1 MDGKKKIRFKRAVM
15 IMIAGM
21 MLLPYANAKT
31 DAPDSLI
38 TRANLYYAN
47 GMYENAAKLYQQV
60 ADSGYAAA
68 ELFYNLGNAYFK
80 VHDIPHAILYYER
93 AHLLDPGNEDISY
106 NLDLARTYVTDK
118 TDVLPEFFLV
128 AWYHWFLE
136 RLPADGWA
144 VLSMITFFLGL
155 VLLTLYVFS
164 QKKGLKKT
172 GFTTGMVMLF
182 FAALSFLFAWQSK
195 HILTAHDHAIV
206 MSPAVTVK
214 SSPGEEGTDLFVIH
228 EGLKVAVE
236 DSVDHWTEIRLQD
249 GSKGWLPDETI
260 TKI

>member
-1 MDGKKKIRFKRAVM
+1 MEGKNKIWVKRLMMLVVG
-15 IMIAGM
+15 GM
-21 MLLPYANAKT
+21 MLFSSAQGRSMS
-31 DAPDSLI
+31 PDSLI

-47 GMYENAAKLYQQV
+47 GMYEEAAKLYQQV

-68 ELFYNLGNAYFK
+68 GLYYNLGNAYFK
-80 VHDIPHAILYYER
+80 AHDIPHAILYYER
-93 AHLLDPGNEDISY
+93 AHLLDPGNEDIKY

-118 TDVLPEFFLV
+118 TDVLPKFFLV
-128 AWYHWFLE
+128 VWYHWFLE

-144 VLSMITFFLGL
+144 LLSMITFFLGL
-155 VLLTLYVFS
+155 VFLTLYVFALR
-164 QKKGLKKT
+164 KGLKKT
-172 GFTTGMVMLF
+172 GFVTGVVMLAL
-182 FAALSFLFAWQSK
+182 AALSFLFAWQSK
-195 HILTAHDHAIV
+195 EILTAHDHAIV

-236 DSVDHWTEIRLQD
+236 DSVDHWTEIRLDD

>member
-1 MDGKKKIRFKRAVM
+1 MDEKKRTGFKRALMVL
-15 IMIAGM
+15 IAGSF
-21 MLLPYANAKT
+21 LLSWSYGKT
-31 DAPDSLI
+31 DPLDSLI

-68 ELFYNLGNAYFK
+68 ELYYNLGNAYFK

-93 AHLLDPGNEDISY
+93 ARLLDPGNEDIRY
-106 NLDLARTYVTDK
+106 NLTLARTYVTDK
-118 TDVLPEFFLV
+118 TEVLPEFFLV

-136 RLPADGWA
+136 RLSADGWA
-144 VLSMITFFLGL
+144 LISMITFFLGL
-155 VLLTLYVFS
+155 VFLTLYVFAH
-164 QKKGLKKT
+164 KGGLKRT
-172 GFTTGMVMLF
+172 GFITGAVLLVL
-182 FAALSFLFAWQSK
+182 AAFSFLFAWQSRN
-195 HILTAHDHAIV
+195 ILTAHDHAIV
-206 MSPAVTVK
+206 MHPAVTVK

-236 DSVDHWTEIRLQD
+236 DSVDHWTEIRLPD